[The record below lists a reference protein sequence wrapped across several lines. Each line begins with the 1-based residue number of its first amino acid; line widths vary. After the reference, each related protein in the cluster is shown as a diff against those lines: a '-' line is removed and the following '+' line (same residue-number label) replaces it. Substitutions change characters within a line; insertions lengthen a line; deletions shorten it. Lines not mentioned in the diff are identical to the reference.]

1 VQVLGMLKGHPNVV
15 QLEGV
20 FEDETA
26 VHIVMELCTGGCL
39 TEHISSQVPAPTLTG
54 RGLYLPQRPLLST

>member
-1 VQVLGMLKGHPNVV
+1 MQVLGMLKGHPNVV

-39 TEHISSQVPAPTLTG
+39 TEHIATQVPPAPLT
-54 RGLYLPQRPLLST
+54 